1 MGPAPLLPHGK
12 YPSKSKETISAE
24 DLSSPPDTSC
34 LPATANKT
42 SEPPL
47 SWEPSTPTN
56 QRSVFLDNS
65 LAIHNGTPTWWI
77 TITPSLPFLHKL
89 MSLTQMSL
97 SSQLPPKNTQVVW
110 MLSSP
115 DGEWPTQTSTDS
127 QPNFNLL
134 KLTWYLLKTAK
145 LTGDHAESPTVCNAS
160 EETASTADAWET
172 LAVHLSSLTQMMV
185 SPTWLETPP
194 SEPQTASPPPQECG
208 PRTLLSRTG
217 STASS
222 LPNFSLFQKL
232 IFFHIHPSY
241 E

>member
-110 MLSSP
+110 MLSS
-115 DGEWPTQTSTDS
+115 
-127 QPNFNLL
+127 
-134 KLTWYLLKTAK
+134 
-145 LTGDHAESPTVCNAS
+145 
-160 EETASTADAWET
+160 ADAWET

-194 SEPQTASPPPQECG
+194 SEPQTAPPPPQECG
-208 PRTLLSRTG
+208 PRTLLSRIG

-232 IFFHIHPSY
+232 IFFHIHHSY